1 MPEAGETNE
10 GELDKRLPTINNKR
24 NGVMLYTRVA
34 SAYSQCSE
42 HDALVR
48 TSVPRTGT
56 EP

>member
-1 MPEAGETNE
+1 MPEAGERNE
-10 GELDKRLPTINNKR
+10 GELDKKLPTINNER
-24 NGVMLYTRVA
+24 SAVMLYTRVA
-34 SAYSQCSE
+34 SVYSERSE